1 MELIVAELSRYLLVL
16 FMIIY
21 VFLCFVSF
29 AGSSEEK
36 RRGIYSAQRTTTIL
50 IYLLCSAVLVLEHP
64 KAKYIFVLSLGLIF
78 YIGFIIMYQKI
89 YNGLSK
95 LILNNMMLCLL
106 IGFIILTRLNI
117 DYMIKQLLFA
127 SVAMGL
133 CLFVPFLIDRFKV
146 WEKLGTAYAI
156 VGIGMLLLVFVIGV
170 EHYGAKNW
178 VAIGGFEMQPS
189 EFVKILFVFFVAAA
203 LSKRNDFKY
212 VVIITVIAA
221 AHVGVL
227 VLEKDLGGALIFF
240 FTYLSMLY
248 IATSQWLYL
257 AAGLGVGAAAA
268 LAAYKLFSHVRI
280 RVMAWRDPWGNI
292 NDAGY
297 QICRSLFAIGTGGVM
312 GLGLGQGLPETVPVV
327 ESDFIFAAISEELGV
342 IFAICLMLVY
352 ISSYIMFVNIAMKMT
367 NKFYKLCA
375 FGLSVVFMFQ
385 VFICVGGATKFIPS
399 TGVTLPLISYGGSSM
414 ITTIIRFSII
424 QGLYVKKMR
433 EEVAEIEAEYEDEE
447 ELG

>member
-1 MELIVAELSRYLLVL
+1 
-16 FMIIY
+16 
-21 VFLCFVSF
+21 
-29 AGSSEEK
+29 
-36 RRGIYSAQRTTTIL
+36 
-50 IYLLCSAVLVLEHP
+50 
-64 KAKYIFVLSLGLIF
+64 
-78 YIGFIIMYQKI
+78 
-89 YNGLSK
+89 GLSK
-95 LILNNMMLCLL
+95 LVLNNMMLCLL

-127 SVAMGL
+127 SLAMGL
-133 CLFVPFLIDRFKV
+133 CLMVPFLIERLKIWD
-146 WEKLGTAYAI
+146 KLGMIYAI
-156 VGIGMLLLVFVIGV
+156 VGICMLLLVFVIGV

-178 VAIGGFEMQPS
+178 VQIGGFEMQPS
-189 EFVKILFVFFVAAA
+189 EFVKIIFVFFVAAT
-203 LSKRNDFKY
+203 LSKRTDFKY
-212 VVIITVIAA
+212 VVLITVIAA

-240 FTYLSMLY
+240 FTYLAMLY

-268 LAAYKLFSHVRI
+268 FVAFRLFSHVKI
-280 RVMAWRDPWGNI
+280 RVMAWKDPWGHI

-297 QICRSLFAIGTGGVM
+297 QICRSLFAIGTGGIM
-312 GLGLGQGLPETVPVV
+312 GLGLGQGLPNTVPVV

-385 VFICVGGATKFIPS
+385 VFICVGGSTKFIPS
-399 TGVTLPLISYGGSSM
+399 TGVTLPLVSYGGSSL
-414 ITTIIRFSII
+414 ITTIIIFSII
-424 QGLYVKKMR
+424 QGLYVRNKR
-433 EEVAEIEAEYEDEE
+433 EEVAVSEENTDEYVDERR
-447 ELG
+447 GDI